1 VSWILTRDL
10 LQNALTI
17 LRKSAAL
24 FQKFSKK
31 GLSGAAWRN
40 AKVDHMNQNDP
51 VPDDFT
57 LSPAFVDALP
67 ALFFC
72 LQHGTGGRNFAFI
85 MNMQ

>member
-1 VSWILTRDL
+1 
-10 LQNALTI
+10 
-17 LRKSAAL
+17 
-24 FQKFSKK
+24 
-31 GLSGAAWRN
+31 
-40 AKVDHMNQNDP
+40 MNQNDP

-85 MNMQ
+85 MNMQYAVSRKPLIYRRLPAHLLWTFYVDAIRVLD

>member
-1 VSWILTRDL
+1 M

-67 ALFFC
+67 ALFFFC

-85 MNMQ
+85 MNIQ

>member
-1 VSWILTRDL
+1 MTRDL
-10 LQNALTI
+10 PQNALTI

-31 GLSGAAWRN
+31 GLSGVAWRN

-57 LSPAFVDALP
+57 LSPALVDALP
-67 ALFFC
+67 ALFFAC
-72 LQHGTGGRNFAFI
+72 
-85 MNMQ
+85 NMVLVAGILLLS

>member
-1 VSWILTRDL
+1 
-10 LQNALTI
+10 
-17 LRKSAAL
+17 
-24 FQKFSKK
+24 
-31 GLSGAAWRN
+31 
-40 AKVDHMNQNDP
+40 MNQNDP

-57 LSPAFVDALP
+57 LSPAFVDVLP

>member
-1 VSWILTRDL
+1 
-10 LQNALTI
+10 
-17 LRKSAAL
+17 
-24 FQKFSKK
+24 
-31 GLSGAAWRN
+31 
-40 AKVDHMNQNDP
+40 MNQNDS

-57 LSPAFVDALP
+57 LSPALVDALP